1 MNILND
7 QDDLIEIMNSNHGS
21 IKIQD
26 DYYNPVT
33 DYNRDKN
40 MYNVYLFYSHDQL
53 LYIHYGKHNS
63 HLIHLTGQ
71 SPIEELNN
79 VREQLTCYYL
89 TRFSSE
95 LDCLFYVSFLIKKL
109 SPKYNKPIS
118 EPEETIYN
126 KQRHFISLEHEFDE
140 YYIETLV
147 YLLCVLGYPLP
158 LISKYIGVD
167 IEEIEY
173 IKERKSNNVYC
184 FEYVDVHGNIVVDRF
199 LLKHFTNNIFKSSIE
214 AIDKLDSVIYY

>member
-21 IKIQD
+21 IKVHD

-40 MYNVYLFYSHDQL
+40 LYNVYLFYHHDRL

-71 SPIEELNN
+71 SPIKELNN
-79 VREQLTCYYL
+79 VREELNCYYL

-109 SPKYNKPIS
+109 LPKYNNPII

-126 KQRHFISLEHEFDE
+126 KQRHFVNTWYEISEC
-140 YYIETLV
+140 YIETLV

-158 LISKYIGVD
+158 LISKYIGVNV
-167 IEEIEY
+167 EEIKY
-173 IKERKSNNVYC
+173 IKERYSNDIYC
-184 FEYVDVHGNIVVDRF
+184 FEYVDLDGNVAIDKH

>member
-7 QDDLIEIMNSNHGS
+7 QDDLLEIMNSNHGS

-26 DYYNPVT
+26 DYYRPVT

-40 MYNVYLFYSHDQL
+40 MYNVYLFYSHDRL

-71 SPIEELNN
+71 SPIKELNS
-79 VREQLTCYYL
+79 VQEELTCYYL

-109 SPKYNKPIS
+109 LPKYNKPLT

-126 KQRHFISLEHEFDE
+126 KQRHFVSSWYEISE

-167 IEEIEY
+167 VRVIKY
-173 IKERKSNNVYC
+173 IKERRSNDIYC
-184 FEYVDVHGNIVVDRF
+184 FEYIDQNENVVIDRN
-199 LLKHFTNNIFKSSIE
+199 LLKHFSNNIFKPSID
-214 AIDKLDSVIYY
+214 AIDKLDSIIYY

>member
-40 MYNVYLFYSHDQL
+40 MFNVYLFYNHDQL

-63 HLIHLTGQ
+63 HLMHLSGQ
-71 SPIEELNN
+71 SPIKELNS
-79 VREQLTCYYL
+79 VRDELDYYYL

-109 SPKYNKPIS
+109 SPKYNKPIV

-126 KQRHFISLEHEFDE
+126 KQRYFVSAWYEISE

-167 IEEIEY
+167 IKVIKH
-173 IKERKSNNVYC
+173 IKERHSNDIYC
-184 FEYVDVHGNIVVDRF
+184 FEYVDINGNVVIDRN